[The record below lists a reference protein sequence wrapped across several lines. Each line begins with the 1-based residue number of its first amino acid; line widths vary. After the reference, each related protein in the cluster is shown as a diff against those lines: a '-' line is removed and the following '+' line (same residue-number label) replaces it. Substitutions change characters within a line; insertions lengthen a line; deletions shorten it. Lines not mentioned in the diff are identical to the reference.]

1 MKQKQILTNT
11 WVVAGLALFSC
22 ILWGSAFPTV
32 KTGYTMFGI
41 RGSEWAEQLL
51 FGGVRFAIAGVMV
64 LLFGSIRAHRP
75 MLPCRQTIPKIGI
88 ISLFQTIIQYFCYYI
103 GLAHTSG
110 VKASVLVGTNVF
122 MAIFIAAFLR
132 LESLTVRKVAGS
144 AIGFAGLVL
153 INLNGLREGLSFNF
167 LGDGMILLC
176 TVASG
181 CSSACMKKFAADED
195 PVLLSGWQF
204 FFGGVVLS
212 LIGFAGG
219 GRISGFTPAS
229 TLLLLYLA
237 FISAA
242 AYSVWAM
249 LLKANPVSKVAVF
262 GFTNPMFGV
271 LLSAIILHEWNQI
284 DGSFVLALA
293 LVCAGII
300 TVNLSPHPARSEV
313 DESYN
318 S

>member
-1 MKQKQILTNT
+1 MNQKQILTNT

-22 ILWGSAFPTV
+22 ALWGSAFATV
-32 KTGYTMFGI
+32 KTGYALFGI
-41 RGSEWAEQLL
+41 RSDEWAEQLF
-51 FGGVRFAIAGVMV
+51 FGGIRFAIAGIMV
-64 LLFGSIRAHRP
+64 LLFGSIRAKKP
-75 MLPCRQTIPKIGI
+75 LLPRRQTIPKIGI
-88 ISLFQTIIQYFCYYI
+88 ISLFQTILQYFCYYI

-110 VKASVLVGTNVF
+110 VRASVLVGMNVF
-122 MAIFIAAFLR
+122 TAIFIAAAVR
-132 LESLTVRKVAGS
+132 LEPLTARKVTGS
-144 AIGFAGLVL
+144 LIGFAGLVL
-153 INLNGLREGLSFNF
+153 INLNGLRGGPAFNF

-181 CSSACMKKFAADED
+181 CSSVCMKKYAADED

-204 FFGGVVLS
+204 FFGGIVLAA
-212 LIGFAGG
+212 IGFLGG
-219 GRISGFTPAS
+219 GRISVITAKG
-229 TLLLLYLA
+229 LILLLYLA

-271 LLSAIILHEWNQI
+271 LLSAILLHEWDQI
-284 DGSFVLALA
+284 NGSFVIALV

-300 TVNLSPHPARSEV
+300 TVNLAPHHPAAGAAEKS
-313 DESYN
+313 
-318 S
+318 